1 MPLYGDGRHARE
13 WPHVG
18 DHCRAVRPVLDKG
31 SGGETYRWSAAVRIA
46 LAQVETLTTPGPAE
60 PA

>member
-1 MPLYGDGRHARE
+1 MT
-13 WPHVG
+13 
-18 DHCRAVRPVLDKG
+18 VLDKG
-31 SGGETYRWSAAVRIA
+31 SGETYRWSAAVRIA